1 MSVILTRYFE
11 CLTIDFF
18 PMQSLSR
25 LIIYFIFCFT
35 NDFQRNCV
43 EVTILPSNGDLF
55 EIDNGTGDSLEDE
68 GDNAD
73 TSLVEVVDVA
83 IHNAGA
89 VADAIQTALGSEE
102 SNDSDSHCR
111 TDTNTCGPGIECEYG
126 SCCSQWG
133 WCGWSAAHCSE
144 CCQSNCWSS

>member
-1 MSVILTRYFE
+1 MSVTSYIVLTRYSA

-18 PMQSLSR
+18 LCSYFSIF
-25 LIIYFIFCFT
+25 IILLL
-35 NDFQRNCV
+35 NDPIRNCV

-55 EIDNGTGDSLEDE
+55 ELEDE
-68 GDNAD
+68 IDDSLGDGGDNAD
-73 TSLVEVVDVA
+73 TPLEGA

-89 VADAIQTALGSEE
+89 VAGAIQDAMGSEE
-102 SNDSDSHCR
+102 SDSSQNHCR
-111 TDTNTCGPGIECEYG
+111 TDTNTCGPGIDCDYG

-133 WCGWSAAHCSE
+133 WCGWSAAPCGE